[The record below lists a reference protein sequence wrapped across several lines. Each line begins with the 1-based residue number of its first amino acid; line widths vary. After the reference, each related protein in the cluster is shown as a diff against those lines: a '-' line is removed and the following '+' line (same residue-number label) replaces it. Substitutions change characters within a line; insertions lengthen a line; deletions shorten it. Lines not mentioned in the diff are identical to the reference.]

1 MYIYVHLRSR
11 MLFPEV
17 AMTEAAKHAIRA
29 LKSEERPTKTG
40 FVRTLIPDID
50 DALAAGYT
58 LKSIWERI
66 RAQRPDLTYSE
77 FCLYLRRAR
86 TKPTRTATAGG
97 RKSDPDGPSDLRHGS
112 DPLANIRRLENA
124 RPGFQYGGTQDLD
137 VLVHGRKRN
146 DGKQA
151 R

>member
-1 MYIYVHLRSR
+1 
-11 MLFPEV
+11 
-17 AMTEAAKHAIRA
+17 MTEAAKHAIRT
-29 LKSEERPTKTG
+29 LKDELQPTKTG

-50 DALAAGYT
+50 EALAAGYT

-66 RAQRPDLTYSE
+66 RTQRSDLTYSE

-86 TKPTRTATAGG
+86 TKPTRTAAAHG
-97 RKSDPDGPSDLRHGS
+97 RKSDAGVVGDPRDRS

-137 VLVHGRKRN
+137 VLVHGRKK
-146 DGKQA
+146 DAGKQG

>member
-1 MYIYVHLRSR
+1 MYICVHQRSR
-11 MLFPEV
+11 LLSRDV
-17 AMTEAAKHAIRA
+17 AMIEAAKHAIRA
-29 LKSEERPTKTG
+29 LKNEQRPTKTG

-50 DALAAGYT
+50 EAIAAGYT

-66 RAQRPDLTYSE
+66 RPQRHDLTYSE

-86 TKPTRTATAGG
+86 TKPTQTAAERG
-97 RKSDPDGPSDLRHGS
+97 RKRDPDGLSDLQHGN

-137 VLVHGRKRN
+137 VLVHGRRRN
-146 DGKQA
+146 DGK
-151 R
+151 

>member
-1 MYIYVHLRSR
+1 
-11 MLFPEV
+11 
-17 AMTEAAKHAIRA
+17 MTEAAKHAIRT
-29 LKSEERPTKTG
+29 LKTDQRPTKTG

-50 DALAAGYT
+50 DAVASGYT

-66 RAQRPDLTYSE
+66 RTQRPDLTYSE

-86 TKPTRTATAGG
+86 TKRTRTATAGG
-97 RKSDPDGPSDLRHGS
+97 RKSDPDGLSDLRHGS
-112 DPLANIRRLENA
+112 DPLANIRRLESA

-146 DGKQA
+146 DGK
-151 R
+151 